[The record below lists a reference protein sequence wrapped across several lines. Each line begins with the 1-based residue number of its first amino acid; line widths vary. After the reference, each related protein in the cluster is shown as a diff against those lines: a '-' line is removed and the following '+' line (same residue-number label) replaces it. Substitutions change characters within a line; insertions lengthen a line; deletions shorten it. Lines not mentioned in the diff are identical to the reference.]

1 MLPVPFIHTNL
12 SNQLSDVHN
21 MKIPFVDLYAQ
32 YQSIKTA
39 IDAAI
44 EKTIVSS
51 SYIGG
56 AAIKDFEQAFSTYTG
71 VKHVVACANGTDSME
86 IILKAWGI
94 GEGDE
99 VIVPAHSWISTSEAV
114 GNVGATPVFVDVEA
128 DYFTMDV
135 SLIEKAI
142 TSRTRV
148 IIPVHLYGHPADMPA
163 IMLLAVKHQLKVLE
177 DCAQSHGASINGK
190 KTGTFGHAASYSFYP
205 GKNLGAYGDAGC
217 MATNDDAL
225 AETIRMI
232 ANHGQKGK
240 HNHVMEGRN
249 SRLDGL
255 QAAILSAK
263 LPHLEEWT
271 TARINNAAQ
280 YTKLLQGSSVK
291 TPIVKA
297 GYKHVYHL
305 YVIKTANRKE
315 LIESL
320 KENDIETAI
329 HYPTALPFLP
339 CYANRNYRPED
350 FPVAFANQSQILSIP
365 LFAELSAI
373 QIENITS
380 LIHSFEHVSVQG

>member
-1 MLPVPFIHTNL
+1 
-12 SNQLSDVHN
+12 

-32 YQSIKTA
+32 YQSIKTD

-44 EKTIVSS
+44 EKTIVYS

-56 AAIKDFEQAFSTYTG
+56 AAIKDFEEAFAAYAG

-114 GNVGATPVFVDVEA
+114 GNVGAIPVFVDVEA
-128 DYFTMDV
+128 DYFTIDV

-142 TSRTRV
+142 TPRTKV
-148 IIPVHLYGHPADMPA
+148 IIPVHLYGHPAAMPA
-163 IMLLAVKHQLKVLE
+163 IMLLAAKHQLKVLE
-177 DCAQSHGASINGK
+177 DCAQAHGATIHGK
-190 KTGTFGHAASYSFYP
+190 KVGSFGDAASYSFYP

-217 MATNDDAL
+217 MATNDDVL
-225 AETIRMI
+225 AAIIRMI

-240 HNHVMEGRN
+240 HNHLIEGRN

-263 LPHLEEWT
+263 LPYLEAWT
-271 TARINNAAQ
+271 EARISNAAT
-280 YTKLLQGSSVK
+280 YTELFRDSSVK
-291 TPIVKA
+291 TPLVKE

-305 YVIKTANRKE
+305 YVIKTKHREE
-315 LIESL
+315 LVQLL
-320 KENDIETAI
+320 KANDIETAI

-339 CYANRNYRPED
+339 CYASRHFQPSD
-350 FPVAFANQSQILSIP
+350 FPAAFANQSQILSIP
-365 LFAELSAI
+365 LFAELTVA
-373 QIENITS
+373 QIERVAT
-380 LIHSFEHVSVQG
+380 LIKSIEHVSVQG

>member
-1 MLPVPFIHTNL
+1 
-12 SNQLSDVHN
+12 

-32 YQSIKTA
+32 YQSIKTD

-44 EKTIVSS
+44 EKTIVHS

-56 AAIKDFEQAFSTYTG
+56 PAIKDFEEAFAAYAG

-114 GNVGATPVFVDVEA
+114 GNVGATPVFVDVET
-128 DYFTMDV
+128 DYFTIDV
-135 SLIEKAI
+135 SLIEQAI
-142 TSRTRV
+142 TSRTKV

-163 IMLLAVKHQLKVLE
+163 ILQLAAKHQLKVME
-177 DCAQSHGASINGK
+177 DCAQAHGATIHGK
-190 KTGTFGHAASYSFYP
+190 KVGSFGDAASYSFYP

-217 MATNDDAL
+217 MTTDDDAL
-225 AETIRMI
+225 AEKIRMI

-240 HNHVMEGRN
+240 HNHLIEGRN

-263 LPHLEEWT
+263 LPHLEKWT
-271 TARINNAAQ
+271 EARISNAAM
-280 YTKLLQGSSVK
+280 YTTLLRDSSVK
-291 TPIVKA
+291 TPLVKE
-297 GYKHVYHL
+297 GYKHVHHL
-305 YVIKTANRKE
+305 YVIKTKHREE
-315 LIESL
+315 LVQLL
-320 KENDIETAI
+320 KENGIETAV

-339 CYANRNYRPED
+339 CYANRHFQPAD
-350 FPVAFANQSQILSIP
+350 FPAAFANQSQILSIP
-365 LFAELSAI
+365 LFAELTTE
-373 QIENITS
+373 QIERVSS
-380 LIHSFEHVSVQG
+380 LIHSFEHVPVQG

>member
-1 MLPVPFIHTNL
+1 
-12 SNQLSDVHN
+12 

-32 YQSIKTA
+32 YQSIKQE
-39 IDAAI
+39 IDSAI
-44 EKTIVSS
+44 EQTITNS

-56 AAIKDFEQAFSTYTG
+56 VSKKNFENKFADYIG
-71 VKHVVACANGTDSME
+71 VKHVVGCANGTDSME

-135 SLIEKAI
+135 SLIENAI
-142 TSRTRV
+142 TNETKA

-163 IMLLAVKHQLKVLE
+163 IMELAKKYSLKVME
-177 DCAQSHGASINGK
+177 DCAQSHGASIDGK
-190 KTGTFGHAASYSFYP
+190 KVGSFGDAASYSFYP

-232 ANHGQKGK
+232 ANHGQQGK

-271 TARINNAAQ
+271 VARINNASK

-291 TPIVKA
+291 TPIVKV
-297 GYKHVYHL
+297 GYKHVFHL
-305 YVIKTANRKE
+305 YVIKTNQREKLVE
-315 LIESL
+315 LL

-350 FPVAFANQSQILSIP
+350 FPAAFANQSQILSIP
-365 LFAELSAI
+365 LFAELTDVKI
-373 QIENITS
+373 KQVTT
-380 LIHSFEHVSVQG
+380 LIHSFAHVSVQG

>member
-1 MLPVPFIHTNL
+1 
-12 SNQLSDVHN
+12 

-32 YQSIKTA
+32 YKTIKED

-44 EKTIVSS
+44 KNTILNS

-56 AAIKDFEQAFSTYTG
+56 PAIKNFEKSFAEYIG

-94 GEGDE
+94 SDGDE

-128 DYFTMDV
+128 NFFTIDA
-135 SLIEKAI
+135 SLIEKVISSKTKA
-142 TSRTRV
+142 
-148 IIPVHLYGHPADMPA
+148 IIPVHLYGHPANMFA
-163 IMLLAVKHQLKVLE
+163 IMELAKKYKLKVLE
-177 DCAQSHGASINGK
+177 DCAQAHGAMIDGK
-190 KTGTFGHAASYSFYP
+190 KVGSFGEAASFSFYP

-217 MATNDDAL
+217 MTTNDDAL

-240 HNHVMEGRN
+240 HHHLIEGRN

-255 QAAILSAK
+255 QAAILSVK
-263 LPHLEEWT
+263 LPYLEKWT
-271 TARINNAAQ
+271 ESRISNAGI
-280 YTKLLQGSSVK
+280 YTKLLQGSPVK
-291 TPIVKA
+291 TPLVKE

-305 YVIKTANRKE
+305 YVIKSDQREKM
-315 LIESL
+315 IQFL
-320 KENDIETAI
+320 KEQEIETAI

-339 CYANRNYRPED
+339 SYAGRNHQPAD
-350 FPVAFANQSQILSIP
+350 FPVAFANQSKILSIP
-365 LFAELSAI
+365 LYAELTSEQI
-373 QIENITS
+373 QRVVSIIN
-380 LIHSFEHVSVQG
+380 SFEHVPF

>member
-1 MLPVPFIHTNL
+1 MRETLPEKFVQFNSIK
-12 SNQLSDVHN
+12 

-32 YQSIKTA
+32 YLTIKKE
-39 IDAAI
+39 IDSAI
-44 EKTIVSS
+44 EQTIANS

-56 AAIKDFEQAFSTYTG
+56 AAIKNFEQSFAAYAG

-128 DYFTMDV
+128 DYFTIDV

-142 TSRTRV
+142 TSRTKV

-163 IMLLAVKHQLKVLE
+163 IMQIAAKHQLKVME
-177 DCAQSHGASINGK
+177 DCAQAHGASIHGK
-190 KTGTFGHAASYSFYP
+190 KMGSFGDAASYSFYP

-217 MATNDDAL
+217 MTTNDDAL

-240 HNHVMEGRN
+240 HNHLIEGRN

-263 LPHLEEWT
+263 LPHLENWT
-271 TARINNAAQ
+271 EARINHAAT
-280 YTKLLQGSSVK
+280 YTTLLRGSSVK
-291 TPIVKA
+291 TPLVKE
-297 GYKHVYHL
+297 GYQHVHHL
-305 YVIKTANRKE
+305 YVIKTNHREE
-315 LIESL
+315 LVQLL
-320 KENDIETAI
+320 KEDGIETAV

-339 CYANRNYRPED
+339 CYANRHFQPAD
-350 FPVAFANQSQILSIP
+350 FPAAFANQSQILSIP
-365 LFAELSAI
+365 LFAELTTE
-373 QIENITS
+373 QIERVSS
-380 LIHSFEHVSVQG
+380 LIHSFEDVSVQG

>member
-1 MLPVPFIHTNL
+1 
-12 SNQLSDVHN
+12 

-32 YQSIKTA
+32 YQSIKNE

-44 EKTIVSS
+44 EKTIFNS

-56 AAIKDFEQAFSTYTG
+56 TAIKNFEQAFAAYID
-71 VKHVVACANGTDSME
+71 VKHVVSCANGTDSIE

-94 GEGDE
+94 GVGDE

-135 SLIEKAI
+135 SLIEKSI
-142 TSRTRV
+142 TPKTKA

-163 IMLLAVKHQLKVLE
+163 IMELAKKHELKVLE

-217 MATNDDAL
+217 MATKDDAL

-255 QAAILSAK
+255 QAAILFAK

-271 TARINNAAQ
+271 AARINNAVQ
-280 YTKLLQGSSVK
+280 YTKLLLGSSVI
-291 TPIVKA
+291 TPVVKI
-297 GYKHVYHL
+297 GYKHVFHL
-305 YVIKTANRKE
+305 YVIKTNQREKLVE
-315 LIESL
+315 LL
-320 KENDIETAI
+320 KENEIETAI

-350 FPVAFANQSQILSIP
+350 FPTAFANQSEILSIP

-380 LIHSFEHVSVQG
+380 LIHSFEHVSIQG